1 MKWNESM
8 SYHFAK
14 TAFENFQQETKR
26 YELNNTHFMCH
37 CEYVC
42 MGVFIFFGV
51 VLHNKCLL
59 LALFTF
65 SFFFFYSMC
74 INTVESWE
82 TVLFQCVQCSYRY
95 FFFVFR
101 SIWPMWNTR
110 DCRNANLLKQLT
122 LWLRSNNESFTLSDT
137 FEIHML
143 LYKKIYAKNLSFYV
157 HHVNV
162 NINTLAW
169 SPCTYII

>member
-1 MKWNESM
+1 
-8 SYHFAK
+8 
-14 TAFENFQQETKR
+14 
-26 YELNNTHFMCH
+26 MCVW
-37 CEYVC
+37 EYLY
-42 MGVFIFFGV
+42 FFGV

-65 SFFFFYSMC
+65 SFFSFLFHVYKY
-74 INTVESWE
+74 SWE
-82 TVLFQCVQCSYRY
+82 LRNRFISVCSYRY

-122 LWLRSNNESFTLSDT
+122 LWLRSNNESFTLFDT
-137 FEIHML
+137 FEIHIS
-143 LYKKIYAKNLSFYV
+143 LYKKIYAKNLSFYI

-169 SPCTYII
+169 SPCTYICNLITNNNFVVGVYLSSLFRFKNSPNTIVTCDCVCNHNLS